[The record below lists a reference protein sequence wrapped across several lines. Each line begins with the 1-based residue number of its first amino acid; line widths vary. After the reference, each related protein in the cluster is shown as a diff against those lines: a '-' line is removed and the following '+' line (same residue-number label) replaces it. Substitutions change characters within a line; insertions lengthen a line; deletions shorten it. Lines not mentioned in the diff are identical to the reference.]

1 MPEWQAALDTIERN
15 PDEDIQEKLKVGYD
29 GLKRNE
35 KEVFLD
41 IACFFRG
48 SDLKDV
54 TSLLFQGRG
63 FSPEYVIRVLIDKSL
78 IKIDK
83 YGFVRMHN
91 LVENMGREIV
101 KQESPSEPGKRSRL
115 WLYED
120 IVDVL
125 ENDKVCAVLF
135 FSFCT

>member
-1 MPEWQAALDTIERN
+1 M
-15 PDEDIQEKLKVGYD
+15 
-29 GLKRNE
+29 
-35 KEVFLD
+35 
-41 IACFFRG
+41 
-48 SDLKDV
+48 
-54 TSLLFQGRG
+54 
-63 FSPEYVIRVLIDKSL
+63 LIDESR